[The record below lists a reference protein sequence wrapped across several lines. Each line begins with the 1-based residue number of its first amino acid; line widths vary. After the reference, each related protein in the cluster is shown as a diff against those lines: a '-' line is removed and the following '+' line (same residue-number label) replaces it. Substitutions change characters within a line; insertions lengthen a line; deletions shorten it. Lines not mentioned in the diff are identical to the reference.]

1 MEELY
6 NSLYANNVTI
16 ISNEFLDKYLS
27 DTDPKYIKVFL
38 FYLWKG
44 LKEGYT
50 ISETSSE
57 IDLAEDVVE
66 MALKYWIRK
75 KIMKKDCLIKER
87 SDKNTSE
94 KNVKIESKIE
104 SKIEAKQKDT
114 TDNLVD
120 FQTKKKELINKNRPS
135 YSEIEKNLLFVAERL
150 LGQTLSERQQAL
162 IAKCYNEYNF
172 EEGLIHYLLEYC
184 SNKSSTNV
192 KYMSAIATSWYEE
205 GIKSVEEAKKFTDS
219 FVNHNKSD
227 IKQKKRVNTK
237 IVDRDEY
244 NKMFKENLLQSNK

>member
-6 NSLYANNVTI
+6 NSLYGNNVTI

-44 LKEGYT
+44 LREGYT

-75 KIMKKDCLIKER
+75 KIMKKECLIKER
-87 SDKNTSE
+87 RENSTSE
-94 KNVKIESKIE
+94 KYSKTE
-104 SKIEAKQKDT
+104 LKTKDI

-120 FQTKKKELINKNRPS
+120 FETKKKELINKSRPS

-162 IAKCYNEYNF
+162 IAKCYNDFRF

-192 KYMSAIATSWYEE
+192 KYMTAIATSWYEE
-205 GIKSVEEAKKFTDS
+205 GIKSVDEAKSFTE
-219 FVNHNKSD
+219 NYTNY
-227 IKQKKRVNTK
+227 KKTTTKTKKKTNTK
-237 IVDRDEY
+237 LVDRDEY
-244 NKMFKENLLQSNK
+244 NKMFKENLLKDNK

>member
-1 MEELY
+1 MEEMY
-6 NSLYANNVTI
+6 NSLYGNNITI

-57 IDLAEDVVE
+57 IDLPEDVIE

-87 SDKNTSE
+87 DSRTYNEKYVKTETNT
-94 KNVKIESKIE
+94 
-104 SKIEAKQKDT
+104 KDET
-114 TDNLVD
+114 NNLVD
-120 FQTKKKELINKNRPS
+120 FESKKKELISKNRPS

-184 SNKSSTNV
+184 SNKSATNV

-205 GIKSVEEAKKFTDS
+205 GIKSVDAAKKFTDS
-219 FVNHNKSD
+219 FTNYKNATTKT
-227 IKQKKRVNTK
+227 KKKTTTK
-237 IVDRDEY
+237 LIDRDEY
-244 NKMFKENLLQSNK
+244 NKMFMENVLKGSTI

>member
-6 NSLYANNVTI
+6 NSLYGNNVTI

-66 MALKYWIRK
+66 MALKNWISK

-87 SDKNTSE
+87 CEKSASE
-94 KNVKIESKIE
+94 KTSK
-104 SKIEAKQKDT
+104 ADTKQKDST
-114 TDNLVD
+114 ENLVD
-120 FQTKKKELINKNRPS
+120 FETKKKELINKKRPS

-162 IAKCYNEYNF
+162 IAKCYNDFNF

-192 KYMSAIATSWYEE
+192 KYMTAIATSWYEE
-205 GIKSVEEAKKFTDS
+205 GIKSVEEAKNFTEN
-219 FVNHNKSD
+219 FTNYKKSTT
-227 IKQKKRVNTK
+227 KTKKKTNTK
-237 IVDRDEY
+237 VVDRDEY
-244 NKMFKENLLQSNK
+244 NKMFKENLLINDM